1 MPAINGRLEACGV
14 RDLRAEALLETGA
27 VGRPLGAASHERQV
41 RSQGPSRDGPDRTPA
56 SADGPE
62 RCVTL

>member
-41 RSQGPSRDGPDRTPA
+41 RSQGPSRDGRLECRDPLMDRNA
-56 SADGPE
+56 
-62 RCVTL
+62 V